1 MATAA
6 QEPLGTLLVKRG
18 LISEEQLAAA
28 LADQKET
35 GEPLGKIVVD
45 RGYTRPEV
53 IAQAL
58 ATQHGGLLKTEYGFA
73 TGFGA
78 GLAPPVSVAAPP
90 VTAGA
95 VATAPA
101 EAPPAVVSPP
111 AELRNELAHAS
122 EEAEKLRADNERL
135 AQIRTELEQRLANE
149 AQKLAALERDL
160 ASAKDGMPAN
170 AELEKQ
176 IAHEVRRIATLEA
189 EVAARDEAIADFK
202 ETAESWKKALVERD
216 DAIRQLVA
224 ERNDALAELDARTSN
239 GETPIDTTELDRLRR
254 ELAAREQAFADLEI
268 ARDNALEQ
276 IAAFESAQDNTLAE
290 LRAAKADLAQRDE
303 QIRQLVSER
312 DDARAE
318 LDARASTIAQL
329 EQAVESASAS
339 SADTSEVDELRHDL
353 AAREQA
359 FADIEL
365 ARDKALKQIA
375 ELEAARSDALGQL
388 RAAKADLAER
398 DAKLPELSASRDAAL
413 EELQAARVALEG
425 RDAAIADLVA
435 KAETAGEPQAEPDR
449 WAEAERHLLFFQGEK
464 GYELVE
470 RSGPPP
476 RAGDEVQVPGGPMVV
491 ARLSAAPTPGPK
503 LPCAYLVG

>member
-1 MATAA
+1 M
-6 QEPLGTLLVKRG
+6 
-18 LISEEQLAAA
+18 
-28 LADQKET
+28 
-35 GEPLGKIVVD
+35 
-45 RGYTRPEV
+45 
-53 IAQAL
+53 
-58 ATQHGGLLKTEYGFA
+58 
-73 TGFGA
+73 
-78 GLAPPVSVAAPP
+78 SVAAPP

-149 AQKLAALERDL
+149 AQKLAALEREL
-160 ASAKDGMPAN
+160 SSANDSSPAN
-170 AELEKQ
+170 SELEKQ

-224 ERNDALAELDARTSN
+224 ERNDALTELDTRASA
-239 GETPIDTTELDRLRR
+239 GESSVDTTELDRLRE
-254 ELAAREQAFADLEI
+254 ELAAREKAFADIEV
-268 ARDNALEQ
+268 ARDNALAQ
-276 IAAFESAQDNTLAE
+276 IAAFEAAQDDTLAE
-290 LRAAKADLAQRDE
+290 LRAAKADLTARDE
-303 QIRQLVSER
+303 QIKQLLSER
-312 DDARAE
+312 DDALAE
-318 LDARASTIAQL
+318 LEARASTIAQL
-329 EQAVESASAS
+329 EQAAESVAAS
-339 SADTSEVDELRHDL
+339 SADTSEVDGLRHDL
-353 AAREQA
+353 AGREQA

-375 ELEAARSDALGQL
+375 ELETARNDALGQL

-398 DAKLPELSASRDAAL
+398 DARLPELAASRDAVL
-413 EELQAARVALEG
+413 EELQAARVELEG

-435 KAETAGEPQAEPDR
+435 KAESASVPEPDR
-449 WAEAERHLLFFQGEK
+449 WAGAERHLLFFQGEQ

-476 RAGDEVQVPGGPMVV
+476 RAGDQVHVPGGPMIV
-491 ARLSAAPTPGPK
+491 ARLSASPTPGPK

>member
-1 MATAA
+1 MRNVRFLPILSAAAMATAA

-18 LISEEQLAAA
+18 LISEEQLAEA

-45 RGYTRPEV
+45 RGFTRPEV

-122 EEAEKLRADNERL
+122 EEAERLRTENERL
-135 AQIRTELEQRLANE
+135 AQLRTELEQRLANE
-149 AQKLAALERDL
+149 SQKLAALEREL
-160 ASAKDGMPAN
+160 ASANESSPAN
-170 AELEKQ
+170 SELEKQ

-189 EVAARDEAIADFK
+189 EIAARDEAIAEFK
-202 ETAESWKKALVERD
+202 ETGESWKKALVERD
-216 DAIRQLVA
+216 DAIRQLVS
-224 ERNDALAELDARTSN
+224 ERNDALVKLEAVGAAAPAPDTAELD
-239 GETPIDTTELDRLRR
+239 ELK
-254 ELAAREQAFADLEI
+254 
-268 ARDNALEQ
+268 
-276 IAAFESAQDNTLAE
+276 AQL
-290 LRAAKADLAQRDE
+290 DE
-303 QIRQLVSER
+303 VK
-312 DDARAE
+312 AE
-318 LDARASTIAQL
+318 LDARAATIAQL
-329 EQAVESASAS
+329 EQAVESANTVSD
-339 SADTSEVDELRHDL
+339 DTTEIDLLREDL

-359 FADIEL
+359 FKDIEL

-375 ELEAARSDALGQL
+375 ELEASRNDALAQL

-398 DAKLPELSASRDAAL
+398 DAKLPELSSSRDAAL
-413 EELQAARVALEG
+413 DELQAVRVALEG

-435 KAETAGEPQAEPDR
+435 KVEASSAPAPDR
-449 WAEAERHLLFFQGEK
+449 WAGAERHLLFFQGAD

-476 RAGDEVQVPGGPMVV
+476 RDGDVVQVPGGPMTV
-491 ARLSAAPTPGPK
+491 ARLASSPTPGEK
-503 LPCAYLVG
+503 LPCAYLTA

>member
-18 LISEEQLAAA
+18 LISEEQLAVA

-90 VTAGA
+90 VTPPGA

-101 EAPPAVVSPP
+101 EAPPAVASPP

-122 EEAEKLRADNERL
+122 EEAEKLREDNERL
-135 AQIRTELEQRLANE
+135 AQLRTELEQRLANE
-149 AQKLAALERDL
+149 SQKLAALEREL
-160 ASAKDGMPAN
+160 AAAKESAPSVDTQGAD
-170 AELEKQ
+170 ES
-176 IAHEVRRIATLEA
+176 HRIATLEA

-216 DAIRQLVA
+216 DAIRQLVT
-224 ERNDALAELDARTSN
+224 ERNDALTELEARASTIAELERTVDAVPSDAPDTSA
-239 GETPIDTTELDRLRR
+239 LDEIRA
-254 ELAAREQAFADLEI
+254 ELAAREQAL
-268 ARDNALEQ
+268 
-276 IAAFESAQDNTLAE
+276 
-290 LRAAKADLAQRDE
+290 
-303 QIRQLVSER
+303 
-312 DDARAE
+312 
-318 LDARASTIAQL
+318 
-329 EQAVESASAS
+329 
-339 SADTSEVDELRHDL
+339 
-353 AAREQA
+353 
-359 FADIEL
+359 ADIEL
-365 ARDKALKQIA
+365 ARDKALKQIS
-375 ELEAARSDALGQL
+375 ELEAARNDALAQL

-398 DAKLPELSASRDAAL
+398 DAKLPELNASRDAAL

-425 RDAAIADLVA
+425 RDAAIAELVA
-435 KAETAGEPQAEPDR
+435 KAEAATAPAPER
-449 WAEAERHLLFFQGEK
+449 WADAESHLLFFQGAE

-470 RSGPPP
+470 RAGTPP
-476 RAGDEVQVPGGPMVV
+476 RTGDVVQVPGGAMTVV
-491 ARLSAAPTPGPK
+491 RLAASPTPGAK
-503 LPCAYLVG
+503 LPCAYLVAR